1 MKQTCQQMKKNKAL
15 KFSILLIF
23 IGIATVSFY
32 YKAPIK
38 RNLKKIY
45 KERVDNSTN
54 TTSKEGDSLWGIDIS
69 HHQGSINWKVLVE
82 KNRPDFIFLKATEGS
97 THIDTKYSEYVKKS
111 RELAIPVGAYHF
123 FSYQSSGKDQA
134 KNFIKN
140 SKLIKGDI
148 YPVLD
153 VEYTKGMKDKTWII
167 NEIKAFCK
175 EIKKEYGVDPIIYCE
190 CDYYTKF
197 LKNDFKNFSYW
208 ISDLYREPG
217 CDYIIWQY
225 TDRGFVHGIGNID
238 NNRFNKNTNIK
249 NYRF

>member
-1 MKQTCQQMKKNKAL
+1 MKTRK
-15 KFSILLIF
+15 IF
-23 IGIATVSFY
+23 ILIGLLLFLGLASFSY
-32 YKAPIK
+32 YYRTPIK
-38 RNLKKIY
+38 RTLSKKYNKIFTD
-45 KERVDNSTN
+45 KQK
-54 TTSKEGDSLWGIDIS
+54 SKKAFKSDEKGTAWGIDLS
-69 HHQGSINWKVLVE
+69 HHQRTINWDVLVE

-217 CDYIIWQY
+217 CDYIIWQ
-225 TDRGFVHGIGNID
+225 
-238 NNRFNKNTNIK
+238 
-249 NYRF
+249 